1 MIKLILERKK
11 DNEQYIRLRYDLKA
25 SKISEE
31 QFLNGV
37 NSYLSQN
44 NVIISDFNFNGSI
57 QDMRRYYERFSKVS
71 RVYKH
76 KSEIFITTGIF
87 VHGKNQF
94 GGLEFLSD
102 NGVDVAKKSD
112 NIIPLICLNSPSLQE
127 VHFKAGHWI
136 CS

>member
-1 MIKLILERKK
+1 MIKLILEKRK
-11 DNEQYIRLRYDLKA
+11 DNEQYIRLRYDLKG

-44 NVIISDFNFNGSI
+44 SAIIGDFNGNI
-57 QDMRRYYERFSKVS
+57 QDMRRYYERFSKIS
-71 RVYKH
+71 KVYKH

-112 NIIPLICLNSPSLQE
+112 DIIPLICLNSPSLQE
-127 VHFKAGHWI
+127 THFKAGHWI
-136 CS
+136 SS